1 MCLHGTLCSVPFNLL
16 LDHVLKKMHFD
27 LLTPRVRGG
36 AGRSGCKNICYKLL
50 HS

>member
-16 LDHVLKKMHFD
+16 LDHVLKKLHFD

-36 AGRSGCKNICYKLL
+36 AGGSRCKIFATKLL